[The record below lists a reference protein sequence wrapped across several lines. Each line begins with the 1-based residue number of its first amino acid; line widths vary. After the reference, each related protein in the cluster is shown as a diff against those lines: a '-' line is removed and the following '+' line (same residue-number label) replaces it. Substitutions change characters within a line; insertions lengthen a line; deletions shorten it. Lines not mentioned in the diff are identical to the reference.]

1 MSVSVST
8 FFMPSSILIILNRGR
23 AMFSWKSFASS
34 CSTLEKVLTCINSHN
49 PTPDPFPLLA
59 DVLQGVEGGGVG
71 HQAHPGAGVGEG
83 GLEDLVKD
91 DLLELADG
99 DGLLHHHLQ
108 QHPIWEQDL
117 PEEDMSE
124 DSKRLTSKLNLSAE
138 PLLDSEDIEER
149 VDTLL
154 KRAGAPRDP
163 WQL

>member
-1 MSVSVST
+1 M
-8 FFMPSSILIILNRGR
+8 
-23 AMFSWKSFASS
+23 
-34 CSTLEKVLTCINSHN
+34 
-49 PTPDPFPLLA
+49 
-59 DVLQGVEGGGVG
+59 
-71 HQAHPGAGVGEG
+71 GEG
-83 GLEDLVKD
+83 GLEDLVED

>member
-1 MSVSVST
+1 
-8 FFMPSSILIILNRGR
+8 
-23 AMFSWKSFASS
+23 MFSWKSFASS

-49 PTPDPFPLLA
+49 PTPDPFPLLT

-117 PEEDMSE
+117 PRRSY
-124 DSKRLTSKLNLSAE
+124 KRRFQKTHVQVES
-138 PLLDSEDIEER
+138 I
-149 VDTLL
+149 
-154 KRAGAPRDP
+154 G
-163 WQL
+163 